1 MKTSGSLCQYY
12 RGEPALD
19 DNDAIIAFF
28 ADNNSI
34 ALKFKEKIT
43 RQTEN
48 DGTKDT
54 EINGTKDTE
63 IKVTL
68 KDLSNFWSTLEIP
81 LINCQISL
89 MSTWLE
95 ECTVANQVLT
105 FTITDTNLLCSN
117 RIFFTSR

>member
-12 RGEPALD
+12 RDEPALD
-19 DNDAIIAFF
+19 DNDAIIVFF

-34 ALKFKEKIT
+34 AQTENEKMIA
-43 RQTEN
+43 QTEN
-48 DGTKDT
+48 DR
-54 EINGTKDTE
+54 TKDTE

-117 RIFFTSR
+117 RNFFNSR